1 MLVIIEVLVTVASQ
15 FLSTILI
22 SDFMDSSFINSNNLT
37 EVGIFRPLGFTEAAW
52 WRVPPASSWT
62 FGELAESFSQGP
74 NFHDTGHT
82 YRAFIPFQD
91 EAQRTSLR
99 SFQGPAAVMDQ
110 RVVCVSPSFVDLRLN
125 STFPPR
131 LFGQMTLGNESYPIL
146 QNMETQGPINFTCAL
161 PFPSKNTTYGMSS
174 LCYPLLAL
182 TSNIQLEDPLV
193 NINPDDRI
201 PLYSG
206 YNNPLASP
214 MLIVLD
220 ILDGV
225 AMMARNLENITTPYR
240 VTTLHK
246 DGPWSIIMNGSNTA
260 ALRVSS
266 CFTNLAAKTFTVD
279 MASSWQNWEPRLS
292 WDRKSN
298 SFDTESV
305 RRQLGASLTPDS
317 LNHRGVLA
325 LNPRSEWED
334 FDMRINAIENDFNEF
349 DTYFHFT
356 TTFLNLLPT
365 PQQALTPPDFPR
377 ANQGILLSEANTA
390 DTSTADRSYTDIFK
404 DVLHDTNSPALAL
417 QALITRGTQAAYY
430 ENLMRE
436 DPIASALTAFS
447 STALIPAR
455 WDGFVAGLTG
465 RPVVPTTQR
474 RTEARQSTSKLFNEE
489 AKDSNSTSLGVN
501 KEVMA
506 SETVDATIAELLSTF
521 NELNSHVVEELNE
534 EPSPLE
540 FMRFVARNTPFVV
553 RGGASSWKACQE
565 WNSAYLLKALK
576 DQTVNVAVTPYGN
589 ADAPTQHP
597 DYNFSVFAKPHYE
610 DQPFDTFL
618 EYVVRHETDPNFP
631 QDAEVR
637 YAQTQNDNLRDEY
650 MALYSDVQKDIP
662 FARIALDKAPDAVN
676 LWIGNSKS
684 VTAMHK
690 DNYENIYVQVLG
702 RKHFVL
708 FPALCYP
715 LVNEKPLRPATYIRT
730 EDGLV
735 LQMDD
740 NDEPVPF
747 PTWDPDRPSENTT
760 PFSQYAQPL
769 RVTLNPGDM
778 LYLPA
783 MWYHKVSQSCT
794 EEDEGFVLAVNYWYD
809 MEFSGPLFP
818 TSAFIRD
825 ISLANTSQAT
835 Q

>member
-1 MLVIIEVLVTVASQ
+1 MTSSRAGDYVPLATLNTATYGDTEETQNEWPKPAEQKTRNAWERIGTLSILILLLGSGFLFIPLVLLGLIWRESMTAISGGVPNIFWIRIVHANWTSRLVTVCTAVIRAIVTLQASLITAMVSSIILEGIGTPLFYASFYSIIRVVSGILAQPRRFFSLFISMLVIIEVLVTVASQ

-22 SDFMDSSFINSNNLT
+22 SDFMDSSFISSNNLT

-62 FGELAESFSQGP
+62 FGELTESFSQGP

-99 SFQGPAAVMDQ
+99 SFQGPAEVMDQ

-146 QNMETQGPINFTCAL
+146 QDMETQGPINFTCAL

-182 TSNIQLEDPLV
+182 TSNTQLEDPLV

-240 VTTLHK
+240 VTNIHK

-266 CFTNLAAKTFTVD
+266 CFTNLVAKTFTVD

-292 WDRKSN
+292 WDRNSN

-325 LNPRSEWED
+325 LNSRSEWED
-334 FDMRINAIENDFNEF
+334 FDMGINAIENDFNEF

-436 DPIASALTAFS
+436 DPITSALTAFS
-447 STALIPAR
+447 STTLIPAR
-455 WDGFVAGLTG
+455 WDGFVAGVSIIVAHFIILALIT
-465 RPVVPTTQR
+465 V
-474 RTEARQSTSKLFNEE
+474 LFVIYTR
-489 AKDSNSTSLGVN
+489 NS
-501 KEVMA
+501 M
-506 SETVDATIAELLSTF
+506 
-521 NELNSHVVEELNE
+521 
-534 EPSPLE
+534 
-540 FMRFVARNTPFVV
+540 
-553 RGGASSWKACQE
+553 
-565 WNSAYLLKALK
+565 
-576 DQTVNVAVTPYGN
+576 
-589 ADAPTQHP
+589 
-597 DYNFSVFAKPHYE
+597 
-610 DQPFDTFL
+610 
-618 EYVVRHETDPNFP
+618 
-631 QDAEVR
+631 
-637 YAQTQNDNLRDEY
+637 
-650 MALYSDVQKDIP
+650 
-662 FARIALDKAPDAVN
+662 
-676 LWIGNSKS
+676 IGNSWQA
-684 VTAMHK
+684 VA
-690 DNYENIYVQVLG
+690 QV
-702 RKHFVL
+702 V
-708 FPALCYP
+708 
-715 LVNEKPLRPATYIRT
+715 
-730 EDGLV
+730 
-735 LQMDD
+735 
-740 NDEPVPF
+740 
-747 PTWDPDRPSENTT
+747 SE
-760 PFSQYAQPL
+760 
-769 RVTLNPGDM
+769 DM
-778 LYLPA
+778 LP
-783 MWYHKVSQSCT
+783 
-794 EEDEGFVLAVNYWYD
+794 VLDQACMEKDGEVKKRWGKDQLAHHSTLRYWPNGRVAIGV
-809 MEFSGPLFP
+809 EAKESPE
-818 TSAFIRD
+818 
-825 ISLANTSQAT
+825 
-835 Q
+835 

>member
-1 MLVIIEVLVTVASQ
+1 MQPSGPSLAGDYVPLATLNTATYDDTEETQNEWPKPAEQKTRNAWERIGTLSILILLLGSGLIWRESMTAISGVPNIFWTRIVHANWTSRLVTVCTAVIRAIVTLQASLITAMVSSIILEGIGTPLFYAPFYSIIRVVSGILAQPKRLSSLFISMLVIIEVLVTVASH
-15 FLSTILI
+15 
-22 SDFMDSSFINSNNLT
+22 SFINSNNL
-37 EVGIFRPLGFTEAAW
+37 TEAAW

-99 SFQGPAAVMDQ
+99 M
-110 RVVCVSPSFVDLRLN
+110 VCVSPSFVDLRLN

-146 QNMETQGPINFTCAL
+146 QNMKTQGPINFTCAL

-260 ALRVSS
+260 ALR
-266 CFTNLAAKTFTVD
+266 TFTVD

-298 SFDTESV
+298 SFDT
-305 RRQLGASLTPDS
+305 D
-317 LNHRGVLA
+317 LNHR
-325 LNPRSEWED
+325 D

-377 ANQGILLSEANTA
+377 ANQGIPLSEANTA

-455 WDGFVAGLTG
+455 WDGFVAGVSIIAVHLIILALITVLFVVYTRNSMVGNSWQAVAQVVSEDMLPVLDQACMKKDGEVKKRWGKDQLAYHSALRYWPNG
-465 RPVVPTTQR
+465 RVAIGV
-474 RTEARQSTSKLFNEE
+474 E
-489 AKDSNSTSLGVN
+489 AK
-501 KEVMA
+501 E
-506 SETVDATIAELLSTF
+506 
-521 NELNSHVVEELNE
+521 
-534 EPSPLE
+534 SPE
-540 FMRFVARNTPFVV
+540 
-553 RGGASSWKACQE
+553 
-565 WNSAYLLKALK
+565 
-576 DQTVNVAVTPYGN
+576 
-589 ADAPTQHP
+589 
-597 DYNFSVFAKPHYE
+597 
-610 DQPFDTFL
+610 
-618 EYVVRHETDPNFP
+618 
-631 QDAEVR
+631 
-637 YAQTQNDNLRDEY
+637 
-650 MALYSDVQKDIP
+650 
-662 FARIALDKAPDAVN
+662 
-676 LWIGNSKS
+676 
-684 VTAMHK
+684 
-690 DNYENIYVQVLG
+690 
-702 RKHFVL
+702 
-708 FPALCYP
+708 
-715 LVNEKPLRPATYIRT
+715 
-730 EDGLV
+730 
-735 LQMDD
+735 
-740 NDEPVPF
+740 
-747 PTWDPDRPSENTT
+747 
-760 PFSQYAQPL
+760 
-769 RVTLNPGDM
+769 
-778 LYLPA
+778 
-783 MWYHKVSQSCT
+783 
-794 EEDEGFVLAVNYWYD
+794 
-809 MEFSGPLFP
+809 
-818 TSAFIRD
+818 
-825 ISLANTSQAT
+825 
-835 Q
+835 